1 MLALRDREMS
11 GSSGLGDARDKNSS
25 NFKSIHLEVE
35 VEVVD
40 KRVGGSWKELRMF
53 EAQDFSWNIPHKT
66 KVRNISLYY
75 ETDGIITTIIY
86 ITYANALWCSLF
98 WP

>member
-11 GSSGLGDARDKNSS
+11 GSSGLGVARDKNSS

-40 KRVGGSWKELRMF
+40 KRVGGS
-53 EAQDFSWNIPHKT
+53 
-66 KVRNISLYY
+66 
-75 ETDGIITTIIY
+75 
-86 ITYANALWCSLF
+86 
-98 WP
+98 